1 MASAGQRPRFSFADL
16 RILGVVLLVAVV
28 VGAVTLW
35 PRGEDDQAADPGG
48 PTSPSTSASAS
59 PSPSPTAAPPG
70 TASDEAWC
78 AEFRDLAA
86 LQDEYVAAG
95 GSTEALA
102 VAATE
107 MAELGL
113 PASMPPV
120 AVGGWYVL
128 LKGIFD
134 VAQATPPPGTF
145 LDAPPSDQGYDADEA
160 FTKYTTEFC
169 PAG

>member
-1 MASAGQRPRFSFADL
+1 MASAVRRPRFSLADL

-35 PRGEDDQAADPGG
+35 PRGDDAQVADPGRTPS
-48 PTSPSTSASAS
+48 PTTSASPASS
-59 PSPSPTAAPPG
+59 PSATPPPAG
-70 TASDEAWC
+70 TTSDEAWC
-78 AEFRDLAA
+78 AAFRDLAA

-102 VAATE
+102 ASATG

-113 PASMPPV
+113 PASMPPI

-134 VAQATPPPGTF
+134 VAGATPPPGTF
-145 LDAPPSDQGYDADEA
+145 LDDPPSDQGYDADEA